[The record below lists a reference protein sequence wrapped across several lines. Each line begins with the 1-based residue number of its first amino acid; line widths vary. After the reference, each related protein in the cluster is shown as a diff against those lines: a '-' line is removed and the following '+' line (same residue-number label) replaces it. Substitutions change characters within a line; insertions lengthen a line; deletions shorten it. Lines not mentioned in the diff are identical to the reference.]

1 MSSWVVATGH
11 LLTISTKDKIHKQL
25 ALSAPTA
32 SLPSLFLSQSQRAQ
46 PEAFGWQELTVAIWG
61 IYPWTGNHWRHLL
74 PKTATGCGAPRGP
87 KLNLAQP
94 DSSSSLCWA
103 AVWGGGRGCDKTP
116 VRFSQMP
123 VLEPAL
129 IKEERLD
136 HLSADLI
143 VSFRYR
149 WSEP

>member
-46 PEAFGWQELTVAIWG
+46 PEAFGWQELTVPIWG
-61 IYPWTGNHWRHLL
+61 ICPWTENHWRHLL
-74 PKTATGCGAPRGP
+74 PKAATGCGALGV
-87 KLNLAQP
+87 L
-94 DSSSSLCWA
+94 SSTLLSPIHHHLSVGLQFG
-103 AVWGGGRGCDKTP
+103 VEGRGYEKTH
-116 VRFSQMP
+116 VRYSQMP
-123 VLEPAL
+123 VLEPGL